1 MTKLWL
7 SLFPL
12 RVDTHTT
19 STLKGAGEE
28 GGRAVRQKID
38 VVRRREWG
46 VSKCSARPIF
56 VFLLKRIV
64 FATFARNLPFDPDVR
79 HSEIIL

>member
-1 MTKLWL
+1 M
-7 SLFPL
+7 
-12 RVDTHTT
+12 T

-56 VFLLKRIV
+56 AFSLKRIV